1 MAQGTPQSATGGPE
15 LSPAVAIELLKGQ
28 KVKGMELVQKPRFD
42 EASIDAWRNQT
53 THILQQAL
61 GEQSYGYY
69 AGAFWNWQTHA
80 ITSDDEDEIEQERL
94 ADVMRAFPIAMDSLT
109 AAIETLEKLASVKAR
124 ESSSAQ
130 AAEFQAVELL
140 DDQKELLVELVRAE
154 HSVPKERRHKFVVS
168 ETMNNP
174 PTVIHEGLPG
184 GLTTTIGDI
193 ESLADARM
201 LRTGE
206 SSRGG
211 LNFNITPRGFNYVQW
226 FREQVGEP
234 SMRISDDVRRY
245 IGSDAFKEQYESAY
259 RKWTQAE
266 AALWGEDSA
275 SQLTTIGHLCRET
288 IQEFAD
294 VLVEKH
300 KPQGASSDKAKTVD
314 RVRSVLKQYE
324 TNLGRRVKEFLEALL
339 QYWGALSDLIQRQTH
354 GATKEGEP
362 LTWEDAQRVVFQTAV
377 VMWEVDRSLTRM
389 K

>member
-1 MAQGTPQSATGGPE
+1 
-15 LSPAVAIELLKGQ
+15 
-28 KVKGMELVQKPRFD
+28 MELVQKQRFD

-211 LNFNITPRGFNYVQW
+211 LLTSPLVGSTMCSGSESRSESHPCAFPTTCVGTLAPTRSRNNTNRPIENGPRPKPLSGVSIQ
-226 FREQVGEP
+226 QV
-234 SMRISDDVRRY
+234 
-245 IGSDAFKEQYESAY
+245 
-259 RKWTQAE
+259 
-266 AALWGEDSA
+266 
-275 SQLTTIGHLCRET
+275 
-288 IQEFAD
+288 
-294 VLVEKH
+294 
-300 KPQGASSDKAKTVD
+300 
-314 RVRSVLKQYE
+314 
-324 TNLGRRVKEFLEALL
+324 N
-339 QYWGALSDLIQRQTH
+339 
-354 GATKEGEP
+354 
-362 LTWEDAQRVVFQTAV
+362 
-377 VMWEVDRSLTRM
+377 
-389 K
+389 